1 VGNQSGHVNRATV
14 RFEVQPGVISCDTV
28 EVARDDQ
35 TGRLVGLH
43 ELVQRHNALVE
54 ELNQRDREDAA
65 RLQEVRDVL
74 ATKRW
79 VDRGSARPPR

>member
-14 RFEVQPGVISCDTV
+14 RVVPRQGVYVNDTV
-28 EVARDDQ
+28 YDAVDDQ
-35 TGRLVGLH
+35 TERRIGLD
-43 ELVQRHNALVE
+43 ELIQRHNALVE
-54 ELNQRDREDAA
+54 ELKRRDREDAA

-79 VDRGSARPPR
+79 VDRGIARSPR